1 MDFDDASDDSLFR
14 LPTEKFKHIISILV
28 KCAPSRAK
36 QRALLKAGRCNSE
49 SLSTLF
55 WLSDYERQQIVFG
68 VTDLT
73 TTIMCA
79 VSSPVPARLSPIAYN
94 LQSLRDYSR
103 AWQRDSIVE
112 VTTNPSTLITTLS
125 AIREGEL
132 YPYSS
137 RALPFATSP
146 MLPVPPLPSM
156 MWLPMS
162 HFNLTEEAG
171 SEISQWLDNE
181 KLAIPRHASNCLR
194 TLQKNGWSGSTQVYR
209 WDDNLISVHTGEMWM
224 TTQATAYTNKHQRT
238 QRVA

>member
-14 LPTEKFKHIISILV
+14 LPADKFKHIISILV

-132 YPYSS
+132 YPYNHYS
-137 RALPFATSP
+137 LPFATSP
-146 MLPVPPLPSM
+146 MLEIPPLPRPKCHPASY
-156 MWLPMS
+156 
-162 HFNLTEEAG
+162 FNLTDGTSDDLSYLLNTEKSIVPRRALDCLVT
-171 SEISQWLDNE
+171 WL
-181 KLAIPRHASNCLR
+181 
-194 TLQKNGWSGSTQVYR
+194 KNGWSGETLLYR
-209 WDDNLISVHTGEMWM
+209 WGDNQVSVHTGEMWM
-224 TTQATAYTNKHQRT
+224 TTQATAYTNKHRRT